1 MDLLFTADGR
11 NTAVLIDPGPLHDQ
25 DRARH
30 LRLTHARADLLTGLP
45 SGGSGAKAGPVAGTV
60 RFPAW
65 RILAGEAV
73 LEPRFS

>member
-45 SGGSGAKAGPVAGTV
+45 SGGSGA
-60 RFPAW
+60 
-65 RILAGEAV
+65 
-73 LEPRFS
+73 